1 MTKRYIAFILIISI
15 FCMHLSLPASAQM
28 DSSEYIAM
36 TYASLSQGNSSGKLI
51 VDYSITG
58 TSKMDT
64 IGVSKIKVYRSNGSW
79 YQTIYGTVGGGLLKQ
94 NKVTVTDSYTLS
106 CVSGQSYYCEVTLY
120 AAKGSGSDSRTIT
133 TGTVT
138 AP

>member
-1 MTKRYIAFILIISI
+1 MIKRYIAFILIIAI

-36 TYASLSQGNSSGKLI
+36 TYASLSQGNSSGKLV

-58 TSKMDT
+58 TSTMDT
-64 IGVSKIKVYRSNGSW
+64 IGVSKIKVYKSNGSW
-79 YQTIYGTVGGGLLKQ
+79 YKTIYGTVGGLLKQ
-94 NKVTVTDSYTLS
+94 NRVTVTDSYTIT

-120 AAKGSGSDSRTIT
+120 AAKNGGSDSRTIT
-133 TGTVT
+133 TSTVT